1 MKKRLFVLVLAVVL
15 INTLI
20 LAKGTPEKEYLVVY
34 AYDSFVS
41 EWGPGQ
47 ALIEAFKEKTGIEVQ
62 LVSAGNGGEILSKLA
77 LERHNRQ
84 ADVVVG
90 IANDLLHETLE
101 LDLFTPYRSP
111 ILEDIPQFLHF
122 DSTYNLLP
130 FDYGNFAFN
139 YDSQKLANPPHSL
152 EELLEPRFKKSL
164 ILIDPR
170 TSSVGMGLLQWT
182 IAVYGDNY
190 LEWWEQV
197 KPNVLT
203 VTDGWSTAYGLFTEG
218 EAPLVISYTTSPLYH
233 LLHEN
238 SERYRSLIFEEGNLA
253 VIEGVGIVKGT
264 TKKEAAQQF
273 IDFLLSEG
281 QLEVALTNV
290 MYPVN
295 ASIPLPDVFKLSEKP
310 TLSLLLDEDLI
321 AKNRE
326 IWLTQW
332 REVMSR

>member
-122 DSTYNLLP
+122 DS
-130 FDYGNFAFN
+130 
-139 YDSQKLANPPHSL
+139 
-152 EELLEPRFKKSL
+152 
-164 ILIDPR
+164 
-170 TSSVGMGLLQWT
+170 
-182 IAVYGDNY
+182 
-190 LEWWEQV
+190 
-197 KPNVLT
+197 
-203 VTDGWSTAYGLFTEG
+203 
-218 EAPLVISYTTSPLYH
+218 
-233 LLHEN
+233 
-238 SERYRSLIFEEGNLA
+238 
-253 VIEGVGIVKGT
+253 
-264 TKKEAAQQF
+264 
-273 IDFLLSEG
+273 
-281 QLEVALTNV
+281 
-290 MYPVN
+290 
-295 ASIPLPDVFKLSEKP
+295 
-310 TLSLLLDEDLI
+310 
-321 AKNRE
+321 
-326 IWLTQW
+326 
-332 REVMSR
+332 